1 MSGLAGVLAAHVE
14 VRPWGYRVEC
24 SCGKWEG
31 RPRFRDDLRTDQHR
45 AHVADAVLAWLESP
59 EVVEAA
65 ARAIN
70 TADDAAVTQSNF
82 GRLMAT
88 YDEQAAAALRAVGE
102 VGRR

>member
-1 MSGLAGVLAAHVE
+1 VLVG
-14 VRPWGYRVEC
+14 P
-24 SCGKWEG
+24 
-31 RPRFRDDLRTDQHR
+31 Q
-45 AHVADAVLAWLESP
+45 
-59 EVVEAA
+59 VVEAA